1 MDFDKGIVEVYW
13 SLLGIARRCYCHD
26 ERAHDLAA
34 EAVTRALEA
43 RDTYDGSRPLLT
55 WCRAIMRNLWINTL
69 QRLDTKNTV
78 PMGEWDNEGGIE
90 ADQLVRTNDINAI
103 LADLSGKS
111 VCVDVLVDYSK
122 GYSIAEIAHERGVP
136 EGTVKRR
143 IHDARVMLRDALD
156 E

>member
-1 MDFDKGIVEVYW
+1 
-13 SLLGIARRCYCHD
+13 
-26 ERAHDLAA
+26 
-34 EAVTRALEA
+34 
-43 RDTYDGSRPLLT
+43 
-55 WCRAIMRNLWINTL
+55 
-69 QRLDTKNTV
+69 
-78 PMGEWDNEGGIE
+78 MGEWDNEGGIE

-143 IHDARVMLRDALD
+143 IHDARVMLREALD

>member
-1 MDFDKGIVEVYW
+1 MNFENEIVAVYFQ
-13 SLLGIARRCYCHD
+13 LIKIAETYYYHD
-26 ERAHDLAA
+26 ERAYDLAA
-34 EAVTRALEA
+34 ETVRRALEA
-43 RDTYDGSRPLLT
+43 RDLYDDRYPLLT

-111 VCVDVLVDYSK
+111 VCVDVLVDYSN

-136 EGTVKRR
+136 EWTVKRR
-143 IHDARVMLRDALD
+143 IHDARVMLREALD